1 MEEWSYEKAGVSIDA
16 GNEAARRIRQ
26 HLRATRNL
34 LVRGEEG
41 GFGGLFAF
49 PGSDYKKPVLVASTD
64 GVGTKLKVAFAMK
77 KHDTVG
83 RDIVNHCV
91 NDILVQGAVPL
102 FFLDYIG
109 TGKMEPAVIEEI
121 VSGIAAACREAGCVL
136 LGGETAEMPGFYQEG
151 EYDLVGTIVGVVEEE
166 ELLPKAEMA
175 AGDLLYGL
183 ASSGLH
189 TNGYT
194 LARRIFFEVLK
205 KNVDTYMPELGRSVG
220 EELLIPHRSYLPVL
234 REAIRSGLVKGLAH
248 LTGGGFVDNIP
259 RVLPGNL
266 RAVVQ
271 KNSWP
276 VPPVFQII
284 QEAGKVPE
292 MEMYRTFNMG
302 IGMVCIVGPDKEE
315 EFKKKLA
322 ALGEKPCRIGWLEE
336 GEKAV
341 VFRS

>member
-1 MEEWSYEKAGVSIDA
+1 MEWSYEKAGVNIDA
-16 GNEAARRIRQ
+16 GNEAAQRIRR
-26 HLRATRNL
+26 HLQATRNL
-34 LVRGEEG
+34 LVRGGEG

-49 PGSDYKKPVLVASTD
+49 PAGDYKKPVLVASTD
-64 GVGTKLKVAFAMK
+64 GVGTKLKVAFAMN

-83 RDIVNHCV
+83 RDLVNHCV

-109 TGKMEPAVIEEI
+109 TGKVEPAVIEEI
-121 VSGIAAACREAGCVL
+121 VSGMAAACREAGCVL

-166 ELLPKAEMA
+166 KLLPKAEMA
-175 AGDLLYGL
+175 EGDLVYGL

-194 LARRIFFEVLK
+194 LARRIFFEVLQK
-205 KNVDTYMPELGRSVG
+205 QPGAYMPELGRSVG

-234 REAIRSGLVKGLAH
+234 REVIHYGLVKGLAH

-259 RVLPGNL
+259 RILPENR
-266 RAVVQ
+266 RAVV
-271 KNSWP
+271 KKDSWP

-284 QEAGKVPE
+284 QEAGKIPE
-292 MEMYRTFNMG
+292 TEMYRTFNMG
-302 IGMVCIVGPDKEE
+302 IGMICIVDPEE
-315 EFKKKLA
+315 EDEFKKKMEA
-322 ALGEKPCRIGWLEE
+322 AGEEPYRLGYLEKGD
-336 GEKAV
+336 KAV
-341 VFRS
+341 VFCS

>member
-1 MEEWSYEKAGVSIDA
+1 MEWSYEKAGVNIDA

-26 HLRATRNL
+26 HLKATRNL

-49 PGSDYKKPVLVASTD
+49 PAGEYKKPVLVASTD
-64 GVGTKLKVAFAMK
+64 GVGTKLKVAFAME

-83 RDIVNHCV
+83 RDLVNHCV
-91 NDILVQGAVPL
+91 NDILVQGAAPL

-109 TGKMEPAVIEEI
+109 TGKVAPAVIEEI
-121 VSGIAAACREAGCVL
+121 VSGLAAACQEAGCVL

-166 ELLPKAEMA
+166 KLLPKVEMA

-205 KNVDTYMPELGRSVG
+205 KEPGTYMEELGRSVG

-234 REAIRSGLVKGLAH
+234 KEVIQAGLVKGLAH
-248 LTGGGFVDNIP
+248 LTGGGFIDNIP
-259 RVLPGNL
+259 RVLPANR
-266 RAVVQ
+266 RAVV
-271 KNSWP
+271 KKDSWP
-276 VPPVFQII
+276 VPPVFQVI

-292 MEMYRTFNMG
+292 TEMYRTFNMG
-302 IGMVCIVGPDKEE
+302 IGMVCIVSPGAEA
-315 EFKKKLA
+315 EFKRKLEA
-322 ALGEKPCRIGWLEE
+322 VGEKPYCLGWLEE

-341 VFRS
+341 VFSS